1 MKLLDRLFRRG
12 VERRGDG
19 YVVRY
24 EDDTG
29 THERTFQSKREARNF
44 QTTLALG
51 TSFVAGGMIGG
62 FGGFDGF
69 GGGEGAGGFDGGGGG
84 GGDGGGGGGGGY

>member
-12 VERRGDG
+12 LERREDG

-29 THERTFQSKREARNF
+29 THERVFPSKREARNF
-44 QTTLALG
+44 QTTLGMG
-51 TSFVAGGMIGG
+51 TLFVAGGAAGG
-62 FGGFDGF
+62 FGG
-69 GGGEGAGGFDGGGGG
+69 DGGAFDGGG
-84 GGDGGGGGGGGY
+84 GGDGGGG

>member
-12 VERRGDG
+12 LERRGDG

-29 THERTFQSKREARNF
+29 THERVFGSKREAKNF
-44 QTTLALG
+44 QTTLTMG
-51 TSFVAGGMIGG
+51 TVFVAGGMV
-62 FGGFDGF
+62 GGFD
-69 GGGEGAGGFDGGGGG
+69 GGFDGGG
-84 GGDGGGGGGGGY
+84 DGGG

>member
-51 TSFVAGGMIGG
+51 TSFVAGGMMGG
-62 FGGFDGF
+62 FAGGMM
-69 GGGEGAGGFDGGGGG
+69 GGFDGGD
-84 GGDGGGGGGGGY
+84 GGDGGY

>member
-51 TSFVAGGMIGG
+51 TSFVAGGMMVG
-62 FGGFDGF
+62 FGG
-69 GGGEGAGGFDGGGGG
+69 GGDGEGAGGYGVGG
-84 GGDGGGGGGGGY
+84 GGDGGN